1 MKIFDEKGLRDALD
15 GLQGVAPSKTYEKW
29 LLTYRAH
36 RFWRATTIVVAMAC
50 LSLHMAVLLA
60 ELDELALATMLVAM
74 FPVALLVLVSLGR
87 MLIASGVGQRILRL
101 VLRGNILGSLKRS
114 RVEIS
119 TLIGKTPAIA
129 KVGLLLIGAYCI
141 FNFYAFFHL
150 GVHGSS
156 GDLGGS
162 SRFEDGRFVLV
173 PTATPELRH
182 REQWDVRA
190 LSGNLVCFSLA
201 VAVGFRY
208 WVEHRPW
215 DAS

>member
-15 GLQGVAPSKTYEKW
+15 GLQGVAPSKAYEKW
-29 LLTYRAH
+29 LLTCRAH
-36 RFWRATTIVVAMAC
+36 RFWRATTIVVMIAC

-60 ELDELALATMLVAM
+60 ELDEFALAAMLVAM
-74 FPVALLVLVSLGR
+74 FPLALLILVSLGR
-87 MLIASGVGQRILRL
+87 MLIASGVGQRILRR

-114 RVEIS
+114 RVEVS
-119 TLIGKTPAIA
+119 TLVAKTPAIA
-129 KVGLLLIGAYCI
+129 KVGLLLVGAYWI
-141 FNFYAFFHL
+141 FNFYAFLHL
-150 GVHGSS
+150 GFQRSS
-156 GDLGGS
+156 GELEEA
-162 SRFEDGRFVLV
+162 SRFQDGKFVLV
-173 PTATPELRH
+173 TTATPEFRH

-201 VAVGFRY
+201 VSIGFRY